1 MIFKTGQTN
10 IVLSSNS
17 SIFKSC
23 YNVLKKNVP
32 VTACFVS
39 TAEPFPDIKLKI
51 ASCSRLHHI
60 NHVYLSSHSIPPQT
74 CISEHNSKFCSS

>member
-39 TAEPFPDIKLKI
+39 TAEPFPDIMLKI
-51 ASCSRLHHI
+51 A
-60 NHVYLSSHSIPPQT
+60 NHVCLFKFPLKPTTNMYLWI
-74 CISEHNSKFCSS
+74 